1 MLDNLLG
8 SGNVMVNSPDS
19 LTTAFHKLGPH
30 SEKRHKWSYHYHYS
44 RKTCHNKI
52 RKRVGK
58 HGVGCEID
66 DMLKEK
72 NCKDLLWSLHIST
85 TNLLS
90 SPLNILKN
98 TAVYS
103 FKSFEAK
110 ASSPNGPRALLTDA
124 PFWLQSNCGLVHP
137 GSSFSAFLKSLTS
150 NEISTSACNTKTTK
164 VEFWDFSVVG

>member
-1 MLDNLLG
+1 
-8 SGNVMVNSPDS
+8 MVSD
-19 LTTAFHKLGPH
+19 
-30 SEKRHKWSYHYHYS
+30 
-44 RKTCHNKI
+44 C
-52 RKRVGK
+52 
-58 HGVGCEID
+58 CEID

-85 TNLLS
+85 TCLLS
-90 SPLNILKN
+90 WPLNILKN

-110 ASSPNGPRALLTDA
+110 ASSPNGPRAPLTDA